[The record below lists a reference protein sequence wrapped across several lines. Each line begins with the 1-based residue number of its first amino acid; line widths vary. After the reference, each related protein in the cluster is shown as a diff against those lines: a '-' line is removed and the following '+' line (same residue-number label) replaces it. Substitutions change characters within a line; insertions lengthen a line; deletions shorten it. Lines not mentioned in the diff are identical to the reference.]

1 MSQPQPSSFA
11 STLLTTLSGKNIK
24 SMLSSNVSPSTIHW
38 FGMSFVVVVLL
49 WLITYVTTKINLGTT
64 NCGAIKYSF
73 DELNKTAS
81 TKISSN
87 WVSQVAPT
95 KNLRDFYIKTAYNC
109 CASGQFKNDYVGAC
123 ALYNAIAQGV
133 RCLDFE
139 IYCLNDTPVV
149 AVSSIDMIGVK
160 QSYNSLPVSRVFK
173 IISQYA
179 FSQSQMPE
187 FVKGTPNSKPITCPN
202 PNDPLLL
209 HFRLKTNKINVL
221 NQLASEI
228 AQNFGD
234 RLLSI
239 EYTREYNGKNL
250 TGVSIKEFIG
260 KVVIMVEKSSATQGT
275 PILYQCKNLF
285 ELTNVT
291 TNSAFIHES
300 RFSDIKNTNDPTE
313 ITNFNRQNMTLVLPD
328 VSEYSINYISSVPQ
342 VLGCQ
347 LMAMN
352 FQNLDLNLTS
362 YNNIFEKA
370 GSAFA
375 PKPDD
380 LLYIP
385 TYIEKPKPLESRL
398 SYDTRKMTVA
408 GGLELNF

>member
-1 MSQPQPSSFA
+1 
-11 STLLTTLSGKNIK
+11 
-24 SMLSSNVSPSTIHW
+24 
-38 FGMSFVVVVLL
+38 
-49 WLITYVTTKINLGTT
+49 
-64 NCGAIKYSF
+64 
-73 DELNKTAS
+73 
-81 TKISSN
+81 
-87 WVSQVAPT
+87 
-95 KNLRDFYIKTAYNC
+95 
-109 CASGQFKNDYVGAC
+109 
-123 ALYNAIAQGV
+123 
-133 RCLDFE
+133 
-139 IYCLNDTPVV
+139 
-149 AVSSIDMIGVK
+149 
-160 QSYNSLPVSRVFK
+160 
-173 IISQYA
+173 
-179 FSQSQMPE
+179 
-187 FVKGTPNSKPITCPN
+187 
-202 PNDPLLL
+202 
-209 HFRLKTNKINVL
+209 
-221 NQLASEI
+221 
-228 AQNFGD
+228 
-234 RLLSI
+234 
-239 EYTREYNGKNL
+239 
-250 TGVSIKEFIG
+250 
-260 KVVIMVEKSSATQGT
+260 MVEKSSATQGT

-398 SYDTRKMTVA
+398 SYDTRKMTVD